1 MVKVK
6 ISQSLPELADS
17 EDLIV
22 SYGELGTIAGTK
34 TKKL

>member
-6 ISQSLPELADS
+6 ISQSLPELADG

-22 SYGELGTIAGTK
+22 SCAKLGTIAGTK

>member
-22 SYGELGTIAGTK
+22 SYAELGTIAGTK